1 MYQDKRGTFLPL
13 FSFKFL
19 DRTVIHELKS
29 VLSSRNLSQVNLT
42 QDFIMFFN

>member
-13 FSFKFL
+13 VSFRFM

-29 VLSSRNLSQVNLT
+29 VLSSINLSQVNLT
-42 QDFIMFFN
+42 QDFFMFF